1 MRTFLAALFF
11 TMFVA
16 ASTGRV
22 FTSADG
28 SRKIDATI
36 TAYDEESRMVSIRRK
51 DGKTFTSALSLFSAA
66 DQTFIMR
73 WGEGANQSYF
83 FYGKEYPGHL
93 ELLMK
98 ILEGGG
104 VGYGQTILYGPGHPP
119 IVIGNGPTPFL
130 AWVNGYD
137 RLSNVY
143 SRFNATGV
151 NFDFNGRNWQARIGF
166 QAGGGAVVG
175 AGGGP
180 VIVGGGNAWGIPSVS
195 GPLLYQQPQRV
206 IINGT
211 PPPYAPIIVVPR
223 GPAPVFVNPFPRA
236 GGVRMGGGVR
246 MMGGGFAGGTRSF
259 SRGGGISV
267 RIAR

>member
-1 MRTFLAALFF
+1 MRTFLSALLF
-11 TMFVA
+11 TMVVCV
-16 ASTGRV
+16 STARV

-36 TAYDEESRMVSIRRK
+36 TAYDEESQKVSIRRK
-51 DGKTFTSALSLFSAA
+51 DGKTFISALSLFSAA
-66 DQTFIMR
+66 DQTFIMQ
-73 WGEGANQSYF
+73 WGQGANQSYF

-151 NFDFNGRNWQARIGF
+151 NFDFNGRNWQARIAF
-166 QAGGGAVVG
+166 QAGMTALAGAG
-175 AGGGP
+175 GGGP
-180 VIVGGGNAWGIPSVS
+180 VIVGGGNGLGISSVS
-195 GPLLYQQPQRV
+195 GPLLYQQPQGV
-206 IINGT
+206 IISGT

-223 GPAPVFVNPFPRA
+223 GPAPVFVNPFPR
-236 GGVRMGGGVR
+236 GGGLL
-246 MMGGGFAGGTRSF
+246 MGGGGFAGGTRSF
-259 SRGGGISV
+259 SRGQGISV